1 MRKILLSLSCLLPL
15 YAEQMYLYEI
25 SPIIGLTENGTDTGL
40 ERSVAYG
47 LQLQYNDIDL
57 LIKPEL
63 TYIYSPNISVYEV
76 TKKANASL
84 LLLNGVYDLEYTALL
99 TPFLKAGVGYQSVSD
114 LPGLNSDAFVIG
126 TGAGLKLN
134 IRDKLAIKFETVVT
148 WQDFSEHNILVFG
161 GLDFSFGNE
170 DNTPAAAYSPPTE
183 EQNITVVNTNP
194 TADTLLIEAPVFI
207 SKADLN
213 LSEAPQTQQE
223 VVATDKNQRITS
235 LTLFVPYLFRGYELD
250 DASKK
255 ILVKNA
261 SRLRKEDVDITV
273 IGHTNAKGR
282 RAYNEELSLKRAET
296 VKAFLVDQG
305 IDEARIHVEGHGE
318 REPIADKN
326 NPAAPQLNKRIE
338 IKVKYNEPSQ

>member
-1 MRKILLSLSCLLPL
+1 MRKILLSLSCILPL

-63 TYIYSPNISVYEV
+63 TYIYSPNINVYDEA
-76 TKKANASL
+76 KKANASL

-114 LPGLNSDAFVIG
+114 LPGLNSNAFVVG

-134 IRDKLAIKFETVVT
+134 IRDKLAIKFEAVVT
-148 WQDFSEHNILVFG
+148 WQDFSEHNLLVFG

-170 DNTPAAAYSPPTE
+170 DNTPAVAYTPPSE
-183 EQNITVVNTNP
+183 EQNGTVVDTNA
-194 TADTLLIEAPVFI
+194 TADTMLVETPVFI

-223 VVATDKNQRITS
+223 IVATDAKQRITS

-250 DASKK
+250 ESSKQ
-255 ILVKNA
+255 ILIKNA
-261 SRLRKEDVDITV
+261 NRLRNEDVSITV

-296 VKAFLVDQG
+296 VKAFLIDQG
-305 IDEARIHVEGHGE
+305 IDIARIHVEGHGE

-326 NPAAPQLNKRIE
+326 DPAAAQLNKRIE
-338 IKVKYNEPSQ
+338 IKIKYNEPSQ